1 MITRSQS
8 KLAAAAAD
16 ALPKQ
21 PFRFLDLPK
30 ELRLMVYEELMDNKK
45 NTMKF
50 RTLSKLDILDV
61 HLDGMYYPSLL
72 QVNKLTRDEYWPLCL
87 RDSILWVD
95 YACAEPD
102 QPNEEDD
109 EEEEEPTMPPL
120 SEWLMMP
127 VGILERITEVVFKFQ
142 AYWMLPDFSKSNST
156 CFRGLFPQPISDFS

>member
-50 RTLSKLDILDV
+50 KTPSKLDILDV